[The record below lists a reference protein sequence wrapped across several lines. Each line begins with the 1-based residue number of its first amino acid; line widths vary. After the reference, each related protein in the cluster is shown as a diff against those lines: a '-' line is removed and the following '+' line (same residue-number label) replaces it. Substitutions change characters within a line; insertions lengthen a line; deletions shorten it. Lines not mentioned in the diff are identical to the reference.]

1 MVTRQIADEA
11 AMVRFAA
18 AFAAVLVCDLRIG
31 LSGPLAAGK
40 TTFARG
46 VLRALGVIGPVK
58 SPTFTLVETYACD
71 ALTVHHFDLYRLVDP
86 GELYYLG
93 FDDYLATRAIC
104 LIEWPE
110 RGAALVRELDLTL
123 TFEPL
128 SETARTLR
136 LEPHTPSGESLLAA
150 LKDR

>member
-1 MVTRQIADEA
+1 MLTRQVVDEA
-11 AMVRFAA
+11 AMARFAA
-18 AFAAVLVCDLRIG
+18 DFSAVLVSDLRIG
-31 LSGPLAAGK
+31 LCGPLAAGK
-40 TTFARG
+40 TTFVRG
-46 VLRALGVIGPVK
+46 VLRALGVTGPVK
-58 SPTFTLVETYACD
+58 SPTFTLVETYTCG
-71 ALTVHHFDLYRLVDP
+71 ALTVHHFDLYRLVNP

-93 FDDYLATRAIC
+93 FDDYLAAGAVC

-123 TFEPL
+123 TLDPL
-128 SETARTLR
+128 SETARALS